1 MATDEFRVVAIYIN
15 LTLAA
20 VAVGNTVELQRSS
33 LSTASRIKLR
43 ILGIERLWSLV
54 LCKKKGGLDARL
66 ESRKTSRMLKRR
78 KAPEGKEHK
87 IAFMKFNIE
96 IIDIFGINMS

>member
-33 LSTASRIKLR
+33 LSTASRNQIEDSRYRKVMELSIVQKKKEGWTLDWNPAKRVECSRGEKHQRERNIKL
-43 ILGIERLWSLV
+43 LL
-54 LCKKKGGLDARL
+54 
-66 ESRKTSRMLKRR
+66 
-78 KAPEGKEHK
+78 
-87 IAFMKFNIE
+87 
-96 IIDIFGINMS
+96 